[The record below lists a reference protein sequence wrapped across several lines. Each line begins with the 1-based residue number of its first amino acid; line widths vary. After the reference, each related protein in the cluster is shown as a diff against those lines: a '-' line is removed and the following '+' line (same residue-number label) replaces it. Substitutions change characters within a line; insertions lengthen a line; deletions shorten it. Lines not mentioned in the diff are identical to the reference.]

1 MGRHSCCYKQK
12 LRKGLWSP
20 EEDEKLLNY
29 ITKHG
34 HGCWSSVP
42 KLAGLQRCG
51 KSCRLRW
58 INYLRPDLKR
68 GPFSQQEENLIIELH
83 AVLGNRWSQ
92 IAAQLPG
99 RTDNEIKNLWNS
111 CIKKKLRQK
120 GIDPNTHKPL
130 SEVEND
136 IGKLDKAS
144 SMTNKAG
151 NNNNE
156 NNSTVK
162 ASSLGTLSNDH
173 HHHHHHHL
181 NLAESQPSITIDR
194 YPLLEVSS
202 ATPPTQEF
210 FIEKSDVVSNTTS
223 SCRPSDFASY
233 FSFHSNNYGT
243 TSSSQDQNN
252 NNSMASFCF
261 NINQSSTTSTRP
273 PPSSNSN
280 NLSPVHHHHH
290 HQQQQQHD
298 HHHHHQMISSLIP
311 PPVSS
316 CSIFSSSPSS
326 TTSSSSPTNPRVKP
340 SISLPLSDHQNPST
354 VSCEVNNNNGVVVQN
369 WEASTFSN
377 NGSSSSSCNIELQSQ
392 GNNFFDNS
400 NSTTAAAATAA
411 AATTTV
417 PPNAA
422 NFSWGLVP
430 ESGTIKSDDPE
441 DIKWS
446 EYLHSPFLL
455 GAASNNQNSSQP
467 ILYSNI
473 VKPESHFTTGSNST
487 WHQNEHNHHHHQLQA
502 ASSEIMYTNKDL
514 QRLAVAFG
522 QTL

>member
-136 IGKLDKAS
+136 IGNKLENKG
-144 SMTNKAG
+144 NKAANN

-156 NNSTVK
+156 NINNSTVR
-162 ASSLGTLSNDH
+162 ASSLGNLSNDH
-173 HHHHHHHL
+173 HHHHHHHHL
-181 NLAESQPSITIDR
+181 NLADQSQPAMAAINR

-202 ATPPTQEF
+202 STPPTQEF
-210 FIEKSDVVSNTTS
+210 FIEKSTDTRSSPSISSSSPCDFSTYFSFHANNYNTTS
-223 SCRPSDFASY
+223 SAAAAAAVS
-233 FSFHSNNYGT
+233 HH
-243 TSSSQDQNN
+243 QDQNN
-252 NNSMASFCF
+252 NNNMASFCF
-261 NINQSSTTSTRP
+261 NINQNSTRP
-273 PPSSNSN
+273 PQ
-280 NLSPVHHHHH
+280 HHHHN
-290 HQQQQQHD
+290 
-298 HHHHHQMISSLIP
+298 QMISNLIQP
-311 PPVSS
+311 LQQQV
-316 CSIFSSSPSS
+316 SPSS
-326 TTSSSSPTNPRVKP
+326 TTTASSSSPPSNIPRVKP
-340 SISLPLSDHQNPST
+340 SISLPLLSDHQNNSNST
-354 VSCEVNNNNGVVVQN
+354 TTTTTTTTGAVQN
-369 WEASTFSN
+369 WETSTFSN
-377 NGSSSSSCNIELQSQ
+377 NGSSSSSCNIELQ
-392 GNNFFDNS
+392 GNNNNNNNNFFDHNTNS
-400 NSTTAAAATAA
+400 TAAAAAA
-411 AATTTV
+411 AA
-417 PPNAA
+417 PN
-422 NFSWGLVP
+422 NFSWGLVN
-430 ESGTIKSDDPE
+430 ESTVGSIKSDDPE

-455 GAASNNQNSSQP
+455 GGGISNTNNQNSSSSSHLQP

-473 VKPESHFTTGSNST
+473 VKPESHFSNTTTATGSNPT
-487 WHQNEHNHHHHQLQA
+487 WHHQNDHHQLQA